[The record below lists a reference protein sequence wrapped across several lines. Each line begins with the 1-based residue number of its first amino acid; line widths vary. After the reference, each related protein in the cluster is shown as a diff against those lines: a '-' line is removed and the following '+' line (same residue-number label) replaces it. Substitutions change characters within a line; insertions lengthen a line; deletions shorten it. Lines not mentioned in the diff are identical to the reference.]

1 MWTVKR
7 LVLTCSVNSP
17 VLFLNLGNTSK
28 AFNNIAQG
36 KVPASVT
43 SGTATLGSKRD

>member
-1 MWTVKR
+1 MQFQ
-7 LVLTCSVNSP
+7 LP
-17 VLFLNLGNTSK
+17 VLFLHLEDTPK

-43 SGTATLGSKRD
+43 SGTATLG